1 MSDVTWYFHLK
12 ILWWKGNNPKVMC
25 ITMSNANSL
34 AAKNNRI
41 PFNFTWALVKCF
53 TMATI
58 VLSGRPTVHIVHFE
72 YPLKWLQHCLVVAC
86 HMKVLQFWYTFCLHH
101 AMQCACLAV
110 TCPFGRM
117 TRIFYELLL
126 QHSGW
131 THTEITVSTGS
142 WPWMRKFPA
151 RIWSCN
157 LLITSP
163 VLYHWAIPTP
173 RDKATALCWQTGWC
187 LAMSVLS
194 PFKQFTNSNTHPTGQ
209 WKKQFP
215 LVSER
220 NSSTHHW
227 TKPRT
232 QLGSTNNYSKLHSSV
247 ENNTN
252 SIGQ

>member
-34 AAKNNRI
+34 AAKNNGI

-194 PFKQFTNSNTHPTGQ
+194 PFK
-209 WKKQFP
+209 
-215 LVSER
+215 
-220 NSSTHHW
+220 
-227 TKPRT
+227 
-232 QLGSTNNYSKLHSSV
+232 
-247 ENNTN
+247 
-252 SIGQ
+252 